1 MYRHTV
7 LPEDELS
14 QAMYSQNVANPF
26 VKVIVVGDGGAGKSE
41 TVQALKNGTFVGQH
55 IITDLLDV
63 ATLQTDNNG
72 AWSKLGNIGDVVG
85 GALYEVQSR
94 LCDTDLSTIERDIPK
109 TAAGKLYSQHS
120 AMMLEHMRKRDA
132 SRAQT
137 SDAPAPQPSPTII
150 ALPPSTNDDDDND
163 NYDNDKID
171 NGIDQNTSVANN
183 HAANNIDDVNT
194 SATTNNNN
202 NDDNQ
207 TILKTWDFGGQP
219 KFYVAHDLFLT
230 DAVYVLVVNPLR
242 DDCHEALERW
252 LDVVLAHAENCRVL
266 LVATHANHPL
276 AQLSIAEL
284 NDTAERL
291 MSLER
296 RQLRVAS
303 IIKPPESQRLWL
315 HAIENDDVNNKR
327 RGIDTLQSNL
337 LIAADA
343 MRGPEVPVRWLALHL
358 YIDELI
364 GKGRHLLPLSDVKK
378 VLQDAT
384 GASKRVDEAVAWL
397 KSTGVILH
405 FEKDE
410 ELKDVLFINPSWL
423 IEMMK
428 CFVSVGEYVQKQ
440 FNDAVK
446 GDDEATTKR
455 LNAEL
460 NTYLT
465 GESYGVNG
473 KSL

>member
-1 MYRHTV
+1 MRDHVV

-14 QAMYSQNVANPF
+14 QAMYSQKVANPF

-41 TVQALKNGTFVGQH
+41 TVQALKNGAFVGQH
-55 IITDLLDV
+55 IITDLLDI

-72 AWSKLGNIGDVVG
+72 AWSLLGNLGSLVG
-85 GALYEVQSR
+85 RALYEVHSR
-94 LCDTDLSTIERDIPK
+94 LCEADLSTIERDVPK
-109 TAAGKLYSQHS
+109 RAASKMYSQHS
-120 AMMLEHMRKRDA
+120 AMMSEHLRNKAA
-132 SRAQT
+132 SRSQARDT
-137 SDAPAPQPSPTII
+137 PAPQPSPNII
-150 ALPPSTNDDDDND
+150 APTPSTNDDDDND
-163 NYDNDKID
+163 NDDNDKID
-171 NGIDQNTSVANN
+171 NGIDKNIRVANDHN
-183 HAANNIDDVNT
+183 TVSNIDDAT
-194 SATTNNNN
+194 TTTNNNN
-202 NDDNQ
+202 NDRIQ
-207 TILKTWDFGGQP
+207 TILKMWDFGGQP
-219 KFYVAHDLFLT
+219 KYYVAHDLFLT
-230 DAVYVLVVNPLR
+230 DAVYLLVVNPLR

-252 LDVVLAHAENCRVL
+252 LDVVLGHAKECRVL

-276 AQLSIAEL
+276 AQSSIVQL
-284 NDTAERL
+284 NETVERL
-291 MSLER
+291 MCVPR
-296 RQLRVAS
+296 RQQRVAS
-303 IIKPPESQRLWL
+303 IIKPSQSQQLWL
-315 HAIENDDVNNKR
+315 HAIENDNVNNQR

-410 ELKDVLFINPSWL
+410 ELKDVLFINPNWL

-446 GDDEATTKR
+446 GEDEPTTKR

-473 KSL
+473 KLL